1 MATSCRSC
9 RRSRVGPRN
18 VEDADPMLARDITA
32 AVGDTPLVGLPNL
45 SPEGY
50 QLYLK
55 LEGHNPTGSVK
66 DRVAKYLIE
75 AAERD
80 GLLTPGRRILEPT
93 SGNTGISLAALC
105 APRGYP
111 LTCVMPENTS
121 QERRELLGMFGVE
134 IVYSPASEGSNGAVR
149 VAREMA
155 EADPGF
161 YMPFQYGNAANP
173 QAHYETTGPE
183 ILRDLPDVGAVV
195 AGLGTGGTLTG
206 VGRRLKAHNPDA
218 KVIAAEPE
226 YGDLVYGLRN
236 LDEGFVPP
244 VLDQSVLDGRI
255 KVNSR
260 DALAATRD
268 LVAAEGV
275 FAGPSTGAALHVAR
289 RVCTPKR
296 LAEGTKVVVIS
307 PDGGWKYLS
316 TGAYAPGDLDAIAEK
331 LENTLWA

>member
-1 MATSCRSC
+1 
-9 RRSRVGPRN
+9 V
-18 VEDADPMLARDITA
+18 LARDITA
-32 AVGDTPLVGLPNL
+32 AVGETPLVGLPNL
-45 SPEGY
+45 SPPGY
-50 QLYLK
+50 ELYLK

-75 AAERD
+75 AAERA
-80 GLLTPGRRILEPT
+80 GLLRPGARILEPT

-105 APRGYP
+105 TPRGYA

-121 QERRELLGMFGVE
+121 HERRELLEMFDVD

-149 VAREMA
+149 LARELA
-155 EADPGF
+155 EADPDV

-173 QAHYETTGPE
+173 RAHYDTTGPE
-183 ILRDLPDVGAVV
+183 IIRDLPDVGAVV

-206 VGRRLKAHNPDA
+206 VGHRLKAHDPGV
-218 KVIAAEPE
+218 KVFAAEPE
-226 YGDLVYGLRN
+226 YGELVYGLRN

-244 VLDQSVLDGRI
+244 VLDEAVLDGRI

-260 DALAATRD
+260 DALGLTRE

-289 RVCTPKR
+289 RVCNPRR
-296 LAEGTKVVVIS
+296 LPEGSKVVVIS

-331 LENTLWA
+331 LESTIWA